1 MKFASL
7 NLHSHL
13 LQAIAGLGFI
23 EATPIQGAILPLTLL
38 GRDAIGRAQTGTGK
52 TAAFFIT
59 VIQDLLVNPLSEERF
74 AGEPRALILAPT
86 RELAQQIHADAV
98 GLTAGTGLNS
108 VCLLGG
114 ADLQS
119 QVAELESSL
128 VDIVVA
134 TPGRLIDLMN
144 RKHVWLD
151 RIELFVLDEAD
162 RMMDMGFI
170 PDIKRIINSMPAK
183 SDRQSLLFSAT
194 FNQDV
199 MNLAYQWLYEPE
211 YVEVEPEQKTAALI
225 DQQVYMIAQSEKLGF
240 LQQFLRE
247 GEYDKVIVFANRRD
261 QVRDLYLKL
270 KQEGFAVAMLSGEM
284 SQDKRES
291 HLDRFKQGE
300 ARIMIATDVAGRG
313 IHVDDISHV
322 INYTLPD
329 QVDDYVHRIG
339 RTGRA
344 GASGVSI
351 ALADEDDSFLLPAL
365 QKHFGADTLTMIQ
378 P

>member
-7 NLHSHL
+7 HLHSQL
-13 LQAIAGLGFI
+13 LEAIKALGFT

-52 TAAFFIT
+52 TAAFLIT
-59 VIQDLLVNPLSEERF
+59 VIQDLLVNPVGEERF
-74 AGEPRALILAPT
+74 GGEPRALILAPT
-86 RELAQQIHADAV
+86 RELAQQIHADAM
-98 GLTAGTGLNS
+98 GLIEGTGLRS

-114 ADLQS
+114 ADLQG
-119 QVAELESSL
+119 QVTELESSL

-134 TPGRLIDLMN
+134 TPGRLIDMMN

-170 PDIKRIINSMPAK
+170 PDIKRIINSMPDK

-225 DQQVYMIAQSEKLGF
+225 DQQVYLIAQSEKLGF
-240 LQQFLRE
+240 LQQFLR
-247 GEYDKVIVFANRRD
+247 GDNYDKVIVFANRRD

-291 HLDRFKQGE
+291 HLERFKQGE
-300 ARIMIATDVAGRG
+300 ARVMVATDVAGRG

-344 GASGVSI
+344 GASGISI
-351 ALADEDDSFLLPAL
+351 ALADEDDSFMLPAL
-365 QKHFGADTLTMIQ
+365 QKHFGADALTMIQ